1 MRKFDVNAVIKV
13 LLFTFKLPHKIAF
26 MSDVLEV

>member
-26 MSDVLEV
+26 SDVLEV